1 MTDVEGGMSER
12 GQANKGLCASLMVCG
27 VREFGTDRSWGDR
40 RAWKA
45 MFAEFMG
52 SLMLVFVA
60 CTVTITTTMRNGL
73 HGFQSASR
81 YSTISMAL
89 GFVSNA
95 RPGDE
100 VVSEGLPPQPRSS
113 SRLLTMCPVVHHCF
127 RVCPLSPNHL
137 RAQVYI
143 GLQFTVLPFQGHINP
158 AVSLAA
164 ALTGQGNAVPKKQGG
179 GSNRLYLGKL
189 VMFWM
194 AQFAGSVIGATI
206 CLMVLPDARSRSVK
220 AGLPSLNDR
229 VSWELAFLSE
239 IVLSCLFCW
248 GFLVISYFR
257 DTPKKTVQN
266 NQPISAGLLLVLM
279 QLVAHA
285 VSGAALNP
293 ARFIGP
299 ALITGQWQN
308 GEIYVFGP
316 MVGAVLSAFM
326 YTFFSKSK
334 DVVDEGAEE

>member
-89 GFVSNA
+89 GF
-95 RPGDE
+95 
-100 VVSEGLPPQPRSS
+100 
-113 SRLLTMCPVVHHCF
+113 
-127 RVCPLSPNHL
+127 
-137 RAQVYI
+137 VYI